1 MAVIVFVIKVNQYNM
16 VLTVISPSKSQN
28 VIKKTFLGKK
38 CPFFRT
44 GTLKR
49 INDSLQSGH
58 KRPQIYFTIIFRSF
72 K

>member
-16 VLTVISPSKSQN
+16 VLTVLSPSKSQN
-28 VIKKTFLGKK
+28 VIKKTFFRQKV
-38 CPFFRT
+38 PFFFRT

-58 KRPQIYFTIIFRSF
+58 KRPQIYYYYISII
-72 K
+72 